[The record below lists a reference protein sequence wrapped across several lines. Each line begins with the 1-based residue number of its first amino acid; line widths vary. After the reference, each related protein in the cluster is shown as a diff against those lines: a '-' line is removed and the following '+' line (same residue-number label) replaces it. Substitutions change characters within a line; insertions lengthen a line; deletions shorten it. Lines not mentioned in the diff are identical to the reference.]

1 MESRTLHLAKLRRE
15 RPAEA
20 SHQFVNSFEKES
32 ERYDDLLQKDQERQ
46 LKLAQSANVR
56 VNEVERVDEIESSL
70 QTGTEQLTVLKSGLG
85 STVAKMERAQ
95 QAVDVL

>member
-1 MESRTLHLAKLRRE
+1 M
-15 RPAEA
+15 
-20 SHQFVNSFEKES
+20 
-32 ERYDDLLQKDQERQ
+32 
-46 LKLAQSANVR
+46 LAQSANVR
-56 VNEVERVDEIESSL
+56 VDEVERVDDIESSL